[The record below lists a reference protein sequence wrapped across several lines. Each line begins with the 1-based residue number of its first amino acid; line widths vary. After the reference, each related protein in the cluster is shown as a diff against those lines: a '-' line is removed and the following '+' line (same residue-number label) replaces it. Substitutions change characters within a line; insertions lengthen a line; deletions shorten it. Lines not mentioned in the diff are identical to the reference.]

1 VLSSH
6 IILFTVVITRAEFG
20 TARHIF
26 PPSSETASDVVVAAI
41 SDVIG
46 GIPEMLPAL
55 PPADISTNPLSPPI
69 KNGTC
74 PVILDARPI
83 GTIVFTFFGGTPE
96 YTGPIIPAE
105 AVFVIV
111 VPRCDG
117 SSYKLPK
124 SKMHEFG
131 NDEYIVRVFTLLN
144 AVFVFDKTGS
154 QFLPLYEYS
163 K

>member
-1 VLSSH
+1 MRV
-6 IILFTVVITRAEFG
+6 EFG
-20 TARHIF
+20 TLRHVN
-26 PPSSETASDVVVAAI
+26 PPSIEVESDVVVAAI
-41 SDVIG
+41 SEVIG

-55 PPADISTNPLSPPI
+55 PPLPADISTNPLSPPI

-74 PVILDARPI
+74 PVVFEAVPK

-105 AVFVIV
+105 VVFVNV
-111 VPRCDG
+111 VPRCDW

-144 AVFVFDKTGS
+144 AVFEFDKTGS
-154 QFLPLYEYS
+154 QFLPLYEYN